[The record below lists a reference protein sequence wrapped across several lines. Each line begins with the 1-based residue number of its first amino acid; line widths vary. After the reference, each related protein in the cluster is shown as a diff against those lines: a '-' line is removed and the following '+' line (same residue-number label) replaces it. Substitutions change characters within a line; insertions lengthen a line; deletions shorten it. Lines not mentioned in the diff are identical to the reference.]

1 MAALKATNINQWLDK
16 ATKQELREIVLKQ
29 AQTDD
34 ALYYELQNRFGD
46 LSDKE
51 KLSELRAYIR
61 NIIGDNNDR
70 GFIDYHDCITVCD
83 VLDDITHKAAKVV
96 PTEDL
101 NFAIQEVLMVIRSTI
116 GFLERADDS
125 SGCTT
130 ETLDFAF
137 ATLEKLSKAA
147 ATVLSDQQKTALIK
161 SAVQVFNLKIFDDWD
176 NFRYAIFEK
185 TMPLISKNSL
195 KLMEKAT
202 AKISDRYAHAAP
214 KDSDFFDDVDFTD
227 NYKDFQLN
235 EIKAYN
241 ANLKSMGLITIGDF
255 AAAKKVMA
263 ENITFNSVRKTAI
276 DFYLSQKDFR
286 TAEKLAVNGALSK
299 NNNLDDQAT
308 WFDYLEKIYL
318 QTKDYHK
325 LAGVYKSR
333 LLQPTWGSF
342 NLDDYKKLKGVIQMH
357 GDWQQ
362 AYPALLTEFSQKL
375 TPTDYA
381 SILSFEKETTKLMAV
396 VGKVPSLVSEHG
408 KTLFKRFPDKVT
420 TLYYKALVDQDIG
433 NTRKH
438 YRELGRTIRHYAD
451 YGDKGMARYWCQQ
464 LIKQY
469 PRRSALID
477 EMQKAYELID

>member
-1 MAALKATNINQWLDK
+1 M
-16 ATKQELREIVLKQ
+16 
-29 AQTDD
+29 
-34 ALYYELQNRFGD
+34 
-46 LSDKE
+46 
-51 KLSELRAYIR
+51 
-61 NIIGDNNDR
+61 
-70 GFIDYHDCITVCD
+70 
-83 VLDDITHKAAKVV
+83 
-96 PTEDL
+96 
-101 NFAIQEVLMVIRSTI
+101 
-116 GFLERADDS
+116 ERA
-125 SGCTT
+125 
-130 ETLDFAF
+130 A
-137 ATLEKLSKAA
+137 
-147 ATVLSDQQKTALIK
+147 
-161 SAVQVFNLKIFDDWD
+161 
-176 NFRYAIFEK
+176 
-185 TMPLISKNSL
+185 
-195 KLMEKAT
+195 

-241 ANLKSMGLITIGDF
+241 ANLKSMCLITIGDF

-299 NNNLDDQAT
+299 NNSLDDQAT

-325 LAGVYKSR
+325 LAGAYKSR

-381 SILSFEKETTKLMAV
+381 SILSFEKETAKLMAV
-396 VGKVPSLVSEHG
+396 VEKVPSLVAEHG
-408 KTLFKRFPDKVT
+408 RVLFKQFPDKVT